1 MTDSILHLKGDTFDK
16 EVMESKIPV
25 IVDFWASW
33 CHPCMMIAP
42 VVEELSRD
50 YAGRVKVAKV
60 EVDEAAEIS
69 SRFNVMNIPTLI
81 IFRDGKETDRIIGV
95 SSKDEIIRRLEKIL
109 KG

>member
-1 MTDSILHLKGDTFDK
+1 MTDNILHLKGDTFDK

-33 CHPCMMIAP
+33 CHPCMMVAP
-42 VVEELSRD
+42 ILEELSMN

-81 IFRDGKETDRIIGV
+81 IFSDGKEMDRIIGV
-95 SSKDEIIRRLEKIL
+95 NSKDEITRRLEKIL